1 MKNSKKTIKAQALNF
16 IAGSYK
22 PTKRSAVIDFIK
34 SINGTKCES
43 KSYYGDAFQSW
54 EREGL
59 VTIKSGI
66 FSITKFGKEYLKN
79 PDVLREK
86 KAKERIKN
94 DKEALAYYRERE
106 YNMRRILYMAQSKA
120 KDLQWDLDRMSRSGE
135 TTYFELLQIL
145 NTNF

>member
-59 VTIKSGI
+59 ITIKSGI

-86 KAKERIKN
+86 KAKERIKREK
-94 DKEALAYYRERE
+94 DALNYYRDQAYELRKLIWIAK
-106 YNMRRILYMAQSKA
+106 RKA
-120 KDLQWDLDRMSRSGE
+120 EDMQWDLDRMSRSGE

>member
-59 VTIKSGI
+59 ITIKSGI

-79 PDVLREK
+79 PAVLREK
-86 KAKERIKN
+86 KAKERIKREK
-94 DKEALAYYRERE
+94 DALNYYRDQAYELRKLIWIAK
-106 YNMRRILYMAQSKA
+106 RKA
-120 KDLQWDLDRMSRSGE
+120 EDMQWDLDRMSRSGE

>member
-16 IAGSYK
+16 IADSDK

-59 VTIKSGI
+59 ITIKSGI

-86 KAKERIKN
+86 KAKERIKREK
-94 DKEALAYYRERE
+94 DALNYYRDQAYELRKLIWIAK
-106 YNMRRILYMAQSKA
+106 RKA
-120 KDLQWDLDRMSRSGE
+120 EDMQWDLDRMSRSGE

>member
-16 IAGSYK
+16 IADSDK

-59 VTIKSGI
+59 ITIKSGI
-66 FSITKFGKEYLKN
+66 FLHHQVREGISEESRCTARKESQRAHQARKGC
-79 PDVLREK
+79 
-86 KAKERIKN
+86 A
-94 DKEALAYYRERE
+94 
-106 YNMRRILYMAQSKA
+106 
-120 KDLQWDLDRMSRSGE
+120 
-135 TTYFELLQIL
+135 ELLS
-145 NTNF
+145 